1 MTMIKLGTL
10 ARGGALL
17 TALLMGLIVM
27 IVIAPPGFVTPPFFY
42 NETPSLPPGLY
53 FARKTD
59 SLVPGDLI
67 RVCVPENWAHL
78 ARQRGYLG
86 RGNCPGA
93 STPIGKMVVAGPGDT
108 VDVSLGGVRVGSHL
122 LSGSKPHLTDSRGRP
137 LDVALGLHIL
147 GPEECF
153 VLSTLYALSFDSRY
167 FGPVACKAPHYVL
180 HPASSSNRRI
190 LDSLRAAVTGELHLD
205 PPSTFLHE

>member
-1 MTMIKLGTL
+1 MAMIKLGTL

-17 TALLMGLIVM
+17 TAILMGLIVV
-27 IVIAPPGFVTPPFFY
+27 IVVAPPGFVTPPFFY

-59 SLVPGDLI
+59 SLFLGDLV
-67 RVCVPENWAHL
+67 RVCVPEKWAHL
-78 ARQRGYLG
+78 ARKRGYLG
-86 RGNCPGA
+86 RGHCEG
-93 STPIGKMVVAGPGDT
+93 STTPIGKMVVAGPGDT
-108 VDVSLGGVRVGSHL
+108 VDVSLGGVRVGGRL
-122 LSGSKPHLTDSRGRP
+122 LAGSKSHLTDSKGRP

-180 HPASSSNRRI
+180 HPASSSNRHI
-190 LDSLRAAVTGELHLD
+190 LDSVRAAIIQELQ
-205 PPSTFLHE
+205 

>member
-1 MTMIKLGTL
+1 MTMNKPGTL
-10 ARGGALL
+10 ARGV
-17 TALLMGLIVM
+17 ALLMVLLLVLIVV
-27 IVIAPPGFVTPPFFY
+27 IVVAPPGFVTPPFFY

-53 FARKTD
+53 FARKTN
-59 SLVPGDLI
+59 SLVPGDLV

-86 RGNCPGA
+86 RGHCPGG
-93 STPIGKMVVAGPGDT
+93 STPIGKMVVAGSGDI
-108 VDVSLGGVRVGSHL
+108 VDVSLDGVRVGGRL
-122 LSGSKPHLTDSRGRP
+122 LAGSKPHLMDSKGRL
-137 LDVALGLHIL
+137 LDVALGRHIL

-167 FGPVACKAPHYVL
+167 FGPVACEAPHYVL

-205 PPSTFLHE
+205 LPSTFLHE